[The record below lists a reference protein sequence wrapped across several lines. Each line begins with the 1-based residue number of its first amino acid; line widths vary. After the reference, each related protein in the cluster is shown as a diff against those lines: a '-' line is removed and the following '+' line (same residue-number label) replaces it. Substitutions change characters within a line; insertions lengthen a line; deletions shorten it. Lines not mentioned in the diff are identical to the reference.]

1 MASVLAGIALA
12 ALLAQTPAAADPTAA
27 AEAKAA
33 QGDLAGAAADYRA
46 LLLGASAPRA
56 VVLYRLA
63 NLERRL
69 GNDTAAVARALEAA
83 SLLQRDGDRSRA
95 SDALNLAAMAEFT
108 RANYSASA
116 RHLDEAIRLSGQSA
130 DWERHAE
137 QLGNLGSV
145 YFFVGRYDDAAR
157 VNARALTVTD
167 QHRAAPWAA
176 RRRMVV
182 TANQAALHQRLGRYA
197 DALALYDTV
206 RSSGAPLP
214 SGEHGQVMVNEGALF
229 RRLGDPYK
237 ALQAY
242 DRARA
247 DFAEAHDARGEVTVL
262 TNRGIALALDLGRAD
277 DALGSFTE
285 AARAASAAKVPRE
298 ELLARLYR
306 GETLLRS
313 GRAEAARADFE
324 AALAAAVALDTREEQ
339 WKALYGLGRVDLAAG
354 HEPQARD
361 AFDRAISII
370 DALREGLAV
379 PSSRAEFFQDKREVY
394 DARIAQGLG
403 TDTPATVFELI
414 ERSRARAWRD
424 RLKLGAVTLAGVQAR
439 LSPGTV
445 VLAYW
450 WSPQRAAV
458 VRVTRA
464 QATVTQLTV
473 DQGLVTAFADAMRRP
488 GDRRWTALAAQLGRA
503 LLPDA
508 LASGATHVV
517 VVPDGPLGALPFEAL
532 GVAGAPLVARAA
544 VSYLPTAALL
554 HAPVQAA
561 GAWRPPWTHYLA
573 GFGDPLPG
581 DDPWSTPGS
590 MPRLAASA
598 AEVRDISATLGG
610 RHALYLGRD
619 NRKAALIEALQDPP
633 TVVHLATHG
642 AADLV
647 AGERSRLVFSPASEG
662 GPSES
667 LFLREVYELP
677 FGGVDLAVLSACET
691 ERGPDVRGEGVQGF
705 SRAVLAAGA
714 ARVVTTLWRVPDA
727 ASAELMRVFYYH
739 LQRGERADDALAI
752 AKRALTRSDTL
763 AHPHYWA
770 AFVLTG
776 GTDTLPRALRWRDVA
791 GASLIVAGWLA
802 LGLMIRRR
810 PATEARPPRA
820 LRRD

>member
-12 ALLAQTPAAADPTAA
+12 ALLAQTPLAADQTAA

-33 QGDLAGAAADYRA
+33 TGDLAGAAADYRA
-46 LLLGASAPRA
+46 LLDNNSAPRA
-56 VVLYRLA
+56 LVLYRLA

-69 GNDTAAVARALEAA
+69 GHDTAAVARALEAA
-83 SLLQRDGDRSRA
+83 SLLQREGDRGRA
-95 SDALNLAAMAEFT
+95 SEALNLAAMAEFT
-108 RANYSASA
+108 RADYAASA
-116 RHLDEAIRLSGQSA
+116 RHLDSAIRLSGEGA
-130 DWERHAE
+130 DWERLAE

-157 VNARALTVTD
+157 VNAQALTVTD

-182 TANQAALHQRLGRYA
+182 VANQAALHQRLGRYTE
-197 DALALYDTV
+197 ALALYGTV

-277 DALGSFTE
+277 DALASFTE
-285 AARAASAAKVPRE
+285 AARAAGAANVPRE

-313 GRAEAARADFE
+313 GRADAARADFE
-324 AALAAAVALDTREEQ
+324 AALGAAVALDTREEQ
-339 WKALYGLGRVDLAAG
+339 WKALYGVGRVELAAG
-354 HEPQARD
+354 REPQARE
-361 AFDRAISII
+361 AFDRAIGIV
-370 DALREGLAV
+370 DVLRESLAV

-394 DARIAQGLG
+394 DARIAQALG
-403 TDTPATVFELI
+403 SGPPATVFELI

-424 RLKLGAVTLAGVQAR
+424 RLKLKAVTLAGVQAR

-445 VLAYW
+445 LLAYW

-464 QATVTQLTV
+464 EASVTPLTV
-473 DQGLVTAFADAMRRP
+473 DLGLVTAFADAMRRP
-488 GDRRWTALAAQLGRA
+488 DDPRWTALATELGHA
-503 LLPDA
+503 LLPDG
-508 LASGATHVV
+508 LVSGATHVV

-532 GVAGAPLVARAA
+532 TVAGAPLVARTA

-554 HAPVQAA
+554 RASTLAA
-561 GAWRPPWTHYLA
+561 GGWRPPWTRHLA

-581 DDPWSTPGS
+581 DDPWSAPGS
-590 MPRLAASA
+590 TPRLAASA
-598 AEVRDISATLGG
+598 AEVRNISATLGG

-619 NRKAALIEALQDPP
+619 NRKAALTEALQDPP

-647 AGERSRLVFSPASEG
+647 AGERSRLVFSPASDG

-714 ARVVTTLWRVPDA
+714 VRVVTTLWRVPDA
-727 ASAELMRVFYYH
+727 AAAELMRVFYYH
-739 LQRGERADDALAI
+739 LQRGERADAALAQ
-752 AKRALTRSDTL
+752 AKRALLASETL

-776 GTDTLPRALRWRDVA
+776 GTDALPRALRWREVG
-791 GASLIVAGWLA
+791 GAALMVGGALA
-802 LGLMIRRR
+802 LGLLAWRRR
-810 PATEARPPRA
+810 ATAVPLATAGRPE
-820 LRRD
+820 